1 MWSENERNVLQ
12 MIEKEGPIRSTQLAE
27 KLNIDLKHITCII
40 KDLRRKFRSGKIDQY
55 IYTTPEGYSLEESKR
70 AVVYETNMRL
80 SQMFGMA
87 VNSHFIRTR
96 CKRIALRDFKKLSV
110 VYQPK
115 LLELKNELK

>member
-1 MWSENERNVLQ
+1 MWTEDEKNVMK
-12 MIEKEGPIRSTQLAE
+12 MIEKEGPIRSTQLAM
-27 KLNIDLKHITCII
+27 KLNINLKYVTNLVRN
-40 KDLRRKFRSGKIDQY
+40 LRKKFRSGKLDQY
-55 IYTTPEGYSLEESKR
+55 IYTTPEGYSLDESKR

-96 CKRIALRDFKKLSV
+96 CKRIALRDFKKLSI

>member
-1 MWSENERNVLQ
+1 MWSEDEKNVMK
-12 MIEKEGPIRSTQLAE
+12 MIEKEGPIRSTQLAV
-27 KLNIDLKHITCII
+27 KLNIDLKYVTNLIRN
-40 KDLRRKFRSGKIDQY
+40 LRKKFRSGKIDQY
-55 IYTTPEGYSLEESKR
+55 IYTTPDGYSLDESKR

-96 CKRIALRDFKKLSV
+96 CKRIALRDFKKLSI

-115 LLELKNELK
+115 LLELKHELK